1 MANKLGP
8 KTNLEID
15 SLKFSAVVSTDKEV
29 KLQDV
34 PAHQPIRCACIK
46 NAASHTDKSGAN
58 NDNIGA
64 DVIIGCIPIK
74 PNNQTT
80 MGKKQIIIQ
89 KGKLFPI

>member
-1 MANKLGP
+1 MANKFGP

-15 SLKFSAVVSTDKEV
+15 NLKFSAVVSTDKEV